1 MTRERTASVWARLGR
16 SQIFSPG
23 VRRVEDIIET
33 RDSRRRL
40 VCLPAWRDGSVR
52 RARTKKA
59 SLSLTLAVNDDDH
72 DHDQVGPPGRSGLAA
87 FTGKSRAKYSQAR
100 PNLTRERRQPPRNI
114 ATSSRRPRELA
125 SNRAGGAILSLT
137 VSRSSFCTSCY
148 SLIFVA

>member
-16 SQIFSPG
+16 SQIFSRG

-59 SLSLTLAVNDDDH
+59 SLSLTLAVNDDDDD
-72 DHDQVGPPGRSGLAA
+72 DHDQVGLPGRSGLAV
-87 FTGKSRAKYSQAR
+87 FTGM
-100 PNLTRERRQPPRNI
+100 REQNI
-114 ATSSRRPRELA
+114 HRL
-125 SNRAGGAILSLT
+125 
-137 VSRSSFCTSCY
+137 V
-148 SLIFVA
+148 LIW